1 MYFCI
6 NFRLFFN
13 QLSVMRII
21 YTNILV
27 VLFLLFLPVYS
38 FGTGYYFY
46 IQLKDKNNSPYSL
59 SNPSAFLSERA
70 IERRAFFNVPVDSTD
85 FPVNPQYV
93 NQLAESGIRVHCTT
107 KWLNGVT
114 VLLTDSSLIAQ
125 VRELPFVTYVQF
137 TGITNENNTALNAP
151 SKVNAAETD
160 YGVAAMQLDQM
171 NGRILHQNG
180 YKGENMHIAV
190 LDAGFRNVNT
200 NPAFNILRNEGR
212 VSGTKDF
219 VNPYSNIYLEDAH
232 GAYVLSAM
240 AAELEGTYVGTA
252 PEASYLLIRTE
263 SAEGEYLCEP
273 DFWVSGIEY
282 ADSAGVD
289 LATTSLGYTTFDDS
303 TMNYTYAEMNG
314 KTARASIAATMAFK
328 KGIMLLNAAG
338 NDGNKTWKY
347 IGVPGDAEGV
357 ITVGSVR
364 KDSVYSAFSSIGP
377 SADGRIKPELA
388 ALGTSTYVI
397 STSGSTA
404 NASGTSFAT
413 PVLAGITACYL
424 QAAKSLK
431 PHLTLQE
438 IQTNLFK
445 TGHIYN
451 NPTAEMG
458 YGIADFQ
465 KAYYELTSNTVSQTQ
480 ANQLSQKKAIKLLV
494 DDTKRNILIKLDT
507 QNHIEIGIVRVFSLT
522 GQIVSE
528 KSYSGSY
535 IQINTE
541 KLEKGIYLIQINTE
555 R

>member
-27 VLFLLFLPVYS
+27 VFFLLLLPVYS

-46 IQLKDKNNSPYSL
+46 VQLKDKNNSPYSL

-171 NGRILHQNG
+171 NGRILHQHG
-180 YKGENMHIAV
+180 YRGENIHVAV

-200 NPAFNILRNEGR
+200 NPAFNTLRTEGR
-212 VSGTKDF
+212 LLGTKDF
-219 VNPYSNIYLEDAH
+219 VNPQSNIYLEDAH
-232 GAYVLSAM
+232 GAYVLSTM
-240 AAELEGTYVGTA
+240 AAEIDATYVGTA

-263 SAEGEYLCEP
+263 AAAGEYLCEP
-273 DFWVSGIEY
+273 DFWISGIEY

-303 TMNYTYAEMNG
+303 TMNYTYADMNG
-314 KTARASIAATMAFK
+314 RTARASIAATMAYR
-328 KGIMLLNAAG
+328 KGIFLLNAAG
-338 NDGNKTWKY
+338 NDGNKSWRY
-347 IGVPGDAEGV
+347 VGVPGDAEGV
-357 ITVGSVR
+357 LTVGSVTN
-364 KDSVYSAFSSIGP
+364 DSLYSTFSSVGP
-377 SADGRIKPELA
+377 TADERIKPELC
-388 ALGTSTYVI
+388 ALGAASAI
-397 STSGSTA
+397 MSTSGSKA
-404 NASGTSFAT
+404 YASGTSFAT
-413 PVLAGITACYL
+413 PILAGLTACYL
-424 QAAKSLK
+424 QAAKKYK
-431 PHLTLQE
+431 PQLTLNE
-438 IQTNLFK
+438 IHSNLFK
-445 TGHIYN
+445 TGHLHPY
-451 NPTAEMG
+451 PTAKMG
-458 YGIADFQ
+458 YGIPDFQ
-465 KAYYELTSNTVSQTQ
+465 KAYYELTANTVSQFQ
-480 ANQLSQKKAIKLLV
+480 AEQLFQKKALKLLV
-494 DDTKRNILIKLDT
+494 DDTKRNILIKLNT
-507 QNHIEIGIVRVFSLT
+507 QNQTENGIVRVFSLT
-522 GQIVSE
+522 GQVVSE

-535 IQINTE
+535 IEISTE
-541 KLEKGIYLIQINTE
+541 KLEKGIYIIQLDTKP
-555 R
+555 